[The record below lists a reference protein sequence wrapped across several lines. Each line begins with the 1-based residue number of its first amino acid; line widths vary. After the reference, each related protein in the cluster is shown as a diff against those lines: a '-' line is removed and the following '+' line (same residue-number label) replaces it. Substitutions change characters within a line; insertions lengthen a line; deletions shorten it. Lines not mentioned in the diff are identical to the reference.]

1 MSFHFSMCK
10 IIHNSQANGTLSRK
24 TYFQKEKRLIFRQL
38 SGTETIK
45 NGETCALSILFAYL
59 CSMKLL
65 IIDDNVA
72 VLRSLKLVLNDVFDQ
87 VVTMSNPQLLPA
99 LLSNNDVDAV
109 LLDMNFNA
117 QKLDGSEGLLWL
129 ELIKKRDNPPAVVM
143 ITAFGDV
150 PLAVEAMKRGAEDFI
165 TKPWDND
172 ELIEKLHKA
181 IAKRDRNMEE
191 QRLMAEAHIIKE
203 REKDQESMTLEELK
217 AQHIKRIIKE
227 ANGNLT
233 LAAERLGINR
243 QTLYNQMKKF

>member
-1 MSFHFSMCK
+1 
-10 IIHNSQANGTLSRK
+10 
-24 TYFQKEKRLIFRQL
+24 
-38 SGTETIK
+38 
-45 NGETCALSILFAYL
+45 
-59 CSMKLL
+59 MKLL

>member
-1 MSFHFSMCK
+1 MSF
-10 IIHNSQANGTLSRK
+10 LD
-24 TYFQKEKRLIFRQL
+24 YFI
-38 SGTETIK
+38 
-45 NGETCALSILFAYL
+45 YL
-59 CSMKLL
+59 CNMKLL

-72 VLRSLKLVLNDVFDQ
+72 VLRSLKLILNGVFDQ
-87 VVTMSNPQLLPA
+87 VITMSNPQLLPA

-117 QKLDGSEGLLWL
+117 HKLDGSEGLLWL
-129 ELIKKRDNPPAVVM
+129 ELIKKRENPPAVVM

-165 TKPWDND
+165 TKPWDNE

-181 IAKRDRNMEE
+181 MAKRERNMEE
-191 QRLMAEAHIIKE
+191 QRIMAEAHIIKE
-203 REKDQESMTLEELK
+203 REKGQENMTLEELK
-217 AQHIKRIIKE
+217 TQHIKRIIKE

-243 QTLYNQMKKF
+243 QTLYNQIKKF

>member
-1 MSFHFSMCK
+1 
-10 IIHNSQANGTLSRK
+10 
-24 TYFQKEKRLIFRQL
+24 
-38 SGTETIK
+38 
-45 NGETCALSILFAYL
+45 
-59 CSMKLL
+59 MKLL

-72 VLRSLKLVLNDVFDQ
+72 VLLSLKFVLNGVFDQ

-165 TKPWDND
+165 TKPWDNA

>member
-1 MSFHFSMCK
+1 M
-10 IIHNSQANGTLSRK
+10 
-24 TYFQKEKRLIFRQL
+24 
-38 SGTETIK
+38 
-45 NGETCALSILFAYL
+45 GEIVFFSILFTYL
-59 CSMKLL
+59 CNMKLL

-72 VLRSLKLVLNDVFDQ
+72 VLRSLKLVLNGVFDQ
-87 VVTMSNPQLLPA
+87 VITMSNPQLLPA
-99 LLSNNDVDAV
+99 LLSHNDVDAV
-109 LLDMNFNA
+109 LLDMNFDA
-117 QKLDGSEGLLWL
+117 HKLDGSEGLVWL

-181 IAKRDRNMEE
+181 MAKRNRNMEE
-191 QRLMAEAHIIKE
+191 QRIMAEAHSIKE
-203 REKDQESMTLEELK
+203 REKDLESMTLEELK

-243 QTLYNQMKKF
+243 QTLYNQIKKF